1 MLSFAI
7 LVTLRATVLLAVVL
21 VCLALMKNRAA
32 SVRALICVVALAGTI
47 LLPFVSWA
55 SPSWAVVTSVPIF
68 TTAAAAMAG
77 ASAPSGIPW
86 RQALAAVWL
95 AGALVIALRWLGGWW
110 LSVRVRRHS
119 ERLDESELRALAI
132 EAGVNPDR
140 IELRLAEVSSPVAC
154 GLLRPAILVPR
165 EAANWD
171 AFRRRV
177 VLMHELAHLQRGDVW
192 ANLLAVAA
200 RAMFWFHPLAW
211 VIGARLW
218 REQEL
223 ACDDAVL
230 GAGVPAASYADILL
244 DSARGL
250 PNGLLFGC
258 PMAAS
263 RGAQALRGR
272 FAHLFAVRA
281 RGVAS
286 PWLIR
291 SMMLVLPVALVLVS
305 AIRPLP
311 AEEVHKI
318 GGDIAAPHVVY
329 KVEPQY
335 TQAAR
340 DAKIDGRVV
349 LGVVIGADGVPRDIE
364 VKVSLDDGLDQN
376 AVRAVEQWRFDPA
389 KKKDEPVA
397 VWATIEVNFRLK

>member
-7 LVTLRATVLLAVVL
+7 LVTLRATVLLAAVL

-32 SVRALICVVALAGTI
+32 SVRALLCVVALAGAI

-55 SPSWAVVTSVPIF
+55 SPSWEMVAAVPRFSAVS
-68 TTAAAAMAG
+68 AAMT
-77 ASAPSGIPW
+77 SSTAPSGMPW
-86 RQALAAVWL
+86 SQALLPVWL
-95 AGALVIALRWLGGWW
+95 AGALVITLRWLGGWW
-110 LSVRVRRHS
+110 LSVRVRRRS
-119 ERLDESELRALAI
+119 ERLDDSELRSLAMD
-132 EAGVNPDR
+132 AGLNPER
-140 IELRLAEVSSPVAC
+140 IELRLAEVSSPLAC

-192 ANLLAVAA
+192 ANLLAVVA
-200 RAMFWFHPLAW
+200 RALFWFHPLAW
-211 VIGARLW
+211 VLSAHLR

-230 GAGVPAASYADILL
+230 GAGVPAASYADVLL

-250 PNGLLFGC
+250 STGLMFGC
-258 PMAAS
+258 PMTAS
-263 RGAQALRGR
+263 RGTQALRQR
-272 FAHLFAVRA
+272 FAHLFAVRP

-291 SMMLVLPVALVLVS
+291 SMVLALPVALVLVS
-305 AIRPLP
+305 AIRPLL
-311 AEEVHKI
+311 AQDVYKI
-318 GGDIAAPHVVY
+318 GGDVSAPHVVF

-335 TQAAR
+335 TQEAR
-340 DAKIDGRVV
+340 DAKLEGTVV
-349 LGVVIGADGVPRDIE
+349 LNIIVDADGLPRDVH
-364 VKVSLDDGLDQN
+364 VKVSLDEGLDRN
-376 AVRAVEQWRFDPA
+376 AVKALEQWRFQPGM
-389 KKKDEPVA
+389 KKDKPVA
-397 VWATIEVNFRLK
+397 VQAMVEVNFRLK

>member
-32 SVRALICVVALAGTI
+32 SVRALLCVVALAGAI

-55 SPSWAVVTSVPIF
+55 SPSWAMVTSVPRF
-68 TTAAAAMAG
+68 TSAAAAMAG
-77 ASAPSGIPW
+77 ASVPPGIPW

-110 LSVRVRRHS
+110 LSVRVRRSS

-165 EAANWD
+165 EAARWD

-192 ANLLAVAA
+192 ANLLAVVA

-211 VIGARLW
+211 VIGARLR

-263 RGAQALRGR
+263 RGAQALRSR
-272 FAHLFAVRA
+272 FAHLFAARA

-311 AEEVHKI
+311 AQDVYKI
-318 GGDIAAPHVVY
+318 GGDVSAPHVVY

-335 TQAAR
+335 TQEAR
-340 DAKIDGRVV
+340 DAKLEGTVV
-349 LGVVIGADGVPRDIE
+349 LSVVVGSDGLPHDVN
-364 VKVSLDDGLDQN
+364 VKRSLDDGLDRN
-376 AVRAVEQWRFDPA
+376 AVRAVEQWRFQA
-389 KKKDEPVA
+389 GMKKGKPVA
-397 VWATIEVNFRLK
+397 VQAMVEINFRLK